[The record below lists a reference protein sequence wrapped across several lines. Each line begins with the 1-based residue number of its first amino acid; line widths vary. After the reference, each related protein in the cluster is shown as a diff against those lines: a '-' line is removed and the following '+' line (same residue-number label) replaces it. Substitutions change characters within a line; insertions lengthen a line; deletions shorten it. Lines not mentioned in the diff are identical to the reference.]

1 MLKMM
6 WIATEKKYFL
16 KDARYSGHQ
25 MKIVMY
31 KNFFFSVKDL
41 EKFHHSEI
49 VQSHSL

>member
-1 MLKMM
+1 MM

-31 KNFFFSVKDL
+31 KNFFFL
-41 EKFHHSEI
+41 
-49 VQSHSL
+49 